1 MAVKKVLQAKVVVA
15 AALVLLFGSGIVVGL
30 AWDQTASAST
40 PEATPTEEPRT
51 EENRNNGRVIDRVG
65 LSATQKTSVDSL
77 VAYHRGRM
85 KDLDREFRPRYRA
98 VISDLREEIK
108 GVLTDDQRSM
118 YETLLEEHDAEHHS
132 RRSRNSRR

>member
-1 MAVKKVLQAKVVVA
+1 MAVKKVFRARTVVG

-40 PEATPTEEPRT
+40 PETSRT
-51 EENRNNGRVIDRVG
+51 EERRMDRDKRDGMIVDRVG
-65 LSATQKTSVDSL
+65 LSSTQKTSVDSL

-85 KDLDREFRPRYRA
+85 RDLDSEFRPRYRA
-98 VISDLREEIK
+98 VISDLRGEIK
-108 GVLTDDQRSM
+108 EVLTDDQRSM
-118 YETLLEEHDAEHHS
+118 YDALLEEHDAKRHS